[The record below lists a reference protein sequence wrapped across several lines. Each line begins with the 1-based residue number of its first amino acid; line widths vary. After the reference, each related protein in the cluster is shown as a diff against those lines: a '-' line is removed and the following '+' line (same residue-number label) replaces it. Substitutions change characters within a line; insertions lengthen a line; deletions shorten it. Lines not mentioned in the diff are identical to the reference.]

1 MLDGGVCQSVRPCLS
16 SRSFSTTVFFSG
28 VDRNH
33 CQLFGV
39 TAFFKRGYTV
49 WEVRHVFCWWIL
61 ERSYHIEMISKTF
74 TRHTK
79 LSSVYTIVAT

>member
-1 MLDGGVCQSVRPCLS
+1 MIS

-49 WEVRHVFCWWIL
+49 WEVRHVFVGGYLKDLIT
-61 ERSYHIEMISKTF
+61 SK
-74 TRHTK
+74 
-79 LSSVYTIVAT
+79 